1 MPGVTTGQPQALA
14 RKLIQV
20 RCLHV
25 LTTVTGQ
32 VPIAEVVRNDEQNV
46 GTILCRHGEHRGQK
60 QHQRREESHAKGTYH
75 PAAFCPHALIG
86 GQDATNKASSALVIM
101 RRLRSLPLLLSLLL
115 IGCQNPTAQRFLKAK
130 GTKVSPFLDQRPQM
144 RPSRDRVP
152 FNAAWRNTAPSV
164 QARVMEMTELY
175 IAPVELRYLQPVSK
189 KLARWEMENG
199 WTPRRE
205 RETAVELR
213 RVFAQ
218 AFLTSPRPRYRIV
231 TKPSDRSVTLEI
243 AITEL
248 NPTSVRGNGVK
259 LAAKFLVGP
268 LSGVLGGLHEG
279 QYRH

>member
-1 MPGVTTGQPQALA
+1 
-14 RKLIQV
+14 
-20 RCLHV
+20 
-25 LTTVTGQ
+25 
-32 VPIAEVVRNDEQNV
+32 
-46 GTILCRHGEHRGQK
+46 
-60 QHQRREESHAKGTYH
+60 
-75 PAAFCPHALIG
+75 
-86 GQDATNKASSALVIM
+86 M

-268 LSGVLGGLHEG
+268 LSGVLGVFTKGNIAIEG
-279 QYRH
+279 KVSLSKSKAPVFQFCDNEKDKMTLYSARDFQPYAHAQVAIREWAAQFEEFTRTYSDHKVKESSFITLKPW